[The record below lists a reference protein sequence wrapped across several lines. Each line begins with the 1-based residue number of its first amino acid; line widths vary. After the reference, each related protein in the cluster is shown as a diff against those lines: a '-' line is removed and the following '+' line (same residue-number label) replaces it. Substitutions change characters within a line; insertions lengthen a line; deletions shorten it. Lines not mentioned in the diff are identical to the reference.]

1 MDWLGLSVLS
11 EVAAGN
17 SLAEAARRLQ
27 ITPMSAT
34 RLLSALEKELG
45 VRLVHRTTRAVALT
59 AEGQAFLPHAKAL
72 LDMYAAAHASVR
84 PASEGASGLLR
95 LSTSIAFGRKVVAPF
110 LVTFMRDNPAVKVD
124 LLMSDT
130 LVDIIHEGLDLAI
143 RIADLA
149 DSSSLTA
156 RRLAPNPRALL
167 ASAEYLERNGT
178 PTTLDDLREH
188 DCLTISHTTHWS
200 FKTAEGLSR
209 TKVNGRFSAN
219 SIEGLL
225 QACIGGLGIAN
236 LSAWFVQDEL
246 RSGLLKNVVLV
257 DGAPEQLGVWAVYPT
272 SRMVPAKVRL
282 FIDAL
287 GSHLR

>member
-11 EVAAGN
+11 EVAAGH

-59 AEGQAFLPHAKAL
+59 AEGQVFLPHAKAL
-72 LDMYAAAHASVR
+72 LEMRAAAHASVR
-84 PASEGASGLLR
+84 PASRGASGLLR
-95 LSTSIAFGRKVVAPF
+95 LSTSIAFGRKIVAPF

-124 LLMSDT
+124 LLMTDT
-130 LVDIIHEGLDLAI
+130 LVDVIQEGLDLAV
-143 RIADLA
+143 RIADLT

-156 RRLAPNPRALL
+156 RRLAANPRALL

-178 PTTLDDLREH
+178 PRTLDDLRKH

-200 FKTAEGLSR
+200 FKTVGGLSR
-209 TKVNGRFSAN
+209 TKVSGRFSAN

-246 RSGLLKNVVLV
+246 RSGLLKNVDLV